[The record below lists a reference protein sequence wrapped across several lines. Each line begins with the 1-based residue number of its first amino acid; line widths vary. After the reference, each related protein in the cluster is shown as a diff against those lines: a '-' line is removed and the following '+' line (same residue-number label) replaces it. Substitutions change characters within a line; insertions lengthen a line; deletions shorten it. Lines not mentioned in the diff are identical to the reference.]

1 MAFKN
6 NPRIVSTSKS
16 VLPEIMDLPEAS
28 TQTWYKGELLY
39 LDSGQLKVCATD
51 ATAIYGIALEDSS
64 GTENTLRQV
73 QPITPDCIVRMRLT
87 QNGTDALTSD
97 SDADVGVAFGI
108 YVASNVHYADLND
121 TTNDAFVYRKAVK
134 DATGG
139 ATYWGDF
146 VIVDSVCQYHV
157 GTAA

>member
-16 VLPEIMDLPEAS
+16 VLPEIMELPEAS
-28 TQTWYKGELLY
+28 TQSFVQGELVY
-39 LDSGQLKVCATD
+39 LVSGLVTVCASD
-51 ATAIYGIALEDSS
+51 ATAIYGIALEDAS
-64 GTENTLRQV
+64 GTANTLISV
-73 QPITPDCIVRMRLT
+73 QPITPDCVVRMRLT

-97 SDADVGVAFGI
+97 SDADIGVAFGTL
-108 YVASNVHYADLND
+108 VSSNVHYADLND
-121 TTNDAFVYRKAVK
+121 TGNDAFILRKAVK

-146 VIVDSVCQYHV
+146 VIVDSVSQYHI
-157 GTAA
+157 GTAP